1 MASGADSPSPPGDT
15 GEVRIPRSR
24 PATLLLSLLVAVVMA
39 ALIPVVIARN
49 ASTPGDVSAT
59 EKLPAATDGPA
70 TVSVAETAAVRALP
84 RIRHVFVVNI
94 ENKGFTRTWGPDS
107 AAPYLSRTLRSKG
120 LLLRNYYGTAHN
132 SQGNYVAQIS
142 GQGPNSDMQAD
153 CQTFS
158 EFRQVAT
165 VAPGQAVG
173 NGCVFPRNVDSLPMQ
188 LSRHQLSWKGYME
201 DMVGPCQH
209 PEVGARDQTQSATPK
224 NMYATRHNPF
234 AYFHAIIDRP
244 DFCRTHVRGLPTLTR
259 NLRHAATTPNLSYLT
274 PDLCNDGHDAPC
286 ADGRPGGLKS
296 IDVWMKK
303 WIPRILSSPAYR
315 TDGMLI
321 ITADESDGPQSDA
334 SACCGEVASP
344 NSPAPGIT
352 GPGGGRIGALVI
364 SAHTKPGTSSGTAY
378 NHYALLGSIEELF
391 KLAKLGYAGADGLR
405 TFGADVY
412 NRG

>member
-1 MASGADSPSPPGDT
+1 M
-15 GEVRIPRSR
+15 RIPRSR
-24 PATLLLSLLVAVVMA
+24 PSVLLFSLLVAVLVA
-39 ALIPVVIARN
+39 TLVPVLIARN
-49 ASTPGDVSAT
+49 AAPGEASAT
-59 EKLPAATDGPA
+59 ERRPAAA
-70 TVSVAETAAVRALP
+70 TAASTPSSAGAVTARSRP

-94 ENKGFTRTWGPDS
+94 ENKGFMRTWGPDS
-107 AAPYLSRTLRSKG
+107 EAPYLSRTLRAKG
-120 LLLRNYYGTAHN
+120 ALLRNYYGTAHN

-142 GQGPNSDMQAD
+142 GQGPNAEMQSD

-158 EFRQVAT
+158 EFRQAGT

-173 NGCVFPRNVDSLPMQ
+173 SGCVFPSNVDSLPMQ
-188 LSRHQLSWKGYME
+188 LSRHQLSWKGYMQ
-201 DMVGPCQH
+201 DMVRPCQH
-209 PEVGARDQTQSATPK
+209 PDLGTQDMTQSATPRH
-224 NMYATRHNPF
+224 MYATRHNPF

-259 NLRHAATTPNLSYLT
+259 NLRHAATTPNLSYIT

-296 IDVWMKK
+296 IDVWMKQ

-315 TDGMLI
+315 KDGMLI
-321 ITADESDGPQSDA
+321 ITADESDGPNSDS
-334 SACCGEVASP
+334 SACCGEATSP

-364 SAHTKPGTSSGTAY
+364 SKQTRPGSSSATAY

-391 KLAKLGYAGADGLR
+391 KLGKLGYAGADGLR

-412 NRG
+412 NRR